1 MTGANYKD
9 TTYENPPTVTDTPV
23 SPANLPRDKLGA
35 MGEEAYG
42 KTPDGKTNKTDS
54 PVFKKAQ
61 NPKEPEHPNEGTPVS
76 AQHPPDAT
84 SDDVSSPPTE
94 VTNSHHSC
102 HYQKSS
108 SDESPKVTARSV
120 FGIVNYACFLAVLTY
135 VALVQTSV
143 QSFYFTKTI
152 GDLFVSSKTAPA
164 RKAFTE
170 ISTIDDIW
178 GFLEVEFLT
187 TLYQSNPS
195 FAVDVFA
202 MVYYNNRLLGRPRI
216 RMLKVRNDFLRKK
229 SNQPSVFEKE
239 NDSCT
244 VVPGWVNAYLAYTI
258 TFAQEISLCYSNYQ
272 PSAEDMDPIPPGD
285 SEAYIWQSA
294 AELVTE
300 PTTGTISTYG
310 GGGFVVRLPLDDI
323 TEATKII
330 AEIKNNSWID
340 RGTRAII
347 IDFALFNANVNLF
360 SIARML
366 LELPASGGVMTSYR
380 FNTYDLMQYMG
391 VHGQVLIIMEGIFV
405 GFVIYYIVEE
415 IVELIRTRLRSLL
428 SFWNIVDY
436 ALLALCCA
444 EVYINY
450 KRTTTAADRINT
462 ALENGLT
469 DAAFDDVT
477 SVQEL
482 YNNIASVILFLAWIK
497 VFKYIGVNKTMNQ
510 LSATL
515 SRSTKDIGGFA
526 VMFAVFFFAYAQFA
540 YLVFGTQILDYSTF
554 ISSAFALLRTI
565 LGDFNFSALEKTN
578 RILGPLFF
586 ITYVFFVYFVLLNMF
601 LAIIND
607 SYVEVKAELARK
619 QDGDGVFDWIRKKLI
634 REKTNKKKPATFS
647 DYKNDLLI
655 SGINEKDIDDA
666 FEKLQ
671 ITASDEVNDH
681 ALLEIGNEIRE
692 QAKRKR
698 LIDEEYRST
707 AVLTRRVDMM
717 DRVIFN
723 VFDKLSKVAEQL
735 NRLEHSRVAVEE
747 DKNRMI
753 AEILAM
759 VGTASSDDDQSES
772 LSD

>member
-35 MGEEAYG
+35 TGEEAAYG
-42 KTPDGKTNKTDS
+42 KTPDGKTTKTEGRKDDS
-54 PVFKKAQ
+54 PLFKKAQ
-61 NPKEPEHPNEGTPVS
+61 NPKEPENPNEGTPVS
-76 AQHPPDAT
+76 SQHPPDAT
-84 SDDVSSPPTE
+84 SDDVNTPSIE
-94 VTNSHHSC
+94 
-102 HYQKSS
+102 
-108 SDESPKVTARSV
+108 
-120 FGIVNYACFLAVLTY
+120 
-135 VALVQTSV
+135 
-143 QSFYFTKTI
+143 
-152 GDLFVSSKTAPA
+152 
-164 RKAFTE
+164 
-170 ISTIDDIW
+170 
-178 GFLEVEFLT
+178 FLEVEFLT

-216 RMLKVRNDFLRKK
+216 RMLKVRND
-229 SNQPSVFEKE
+229 
-239 NDSCT
+239 SCT
-244 VVPGWVNAYLAYTI
+244 VVPS
-258 TFAQEISLCYSNYQ
+258 FAQEISLCYSNYQ

-619 QDGDGVFDWIRKKLI
+619 QDGDGVFDWIRKVS
-634 REKTNKKKPATFS
+634 RGRF
-647 DYKNDLLI
+647 

-707 AVLTRRVDMM
+707 AV
-717 DRVIFN
+717 
-723 VFDKLSKVAEQL
+723 
-735 NRLEHSRVAVEE
+735 
-747 DKNRMI
+747 
-753 AEILAM
+753 
-759 VGTASSDDDQSES
+759 
-772 LSD
+772 